1 MFILRFSYQMLRIV
15 FRAVLEFNTSKK
27 ETLSLIKQLESTHQ
41 GKFAPSAIQKA
52 SRFQAVQ
59 QIFINDAFANL
70 IDRDT
75 NEYERTSNKL
85 YFILT
90 GLYDDIIDQKMLS
103 SEALDDLF
111 NNPLYNSS
119 TLFEVKTL
127 VDVHLQLLKRTKY
140 PDQYNSTLAKIH
152 QAQKDSIEQF
162 KSQIEQSKLLDITLR
177 KGGYSLLMCRHYI
190 DLPQS
195 DEMDQC
201 WLQLGGIIQFT
212 NDLYDIYKDV
222 QEGIYTYPNTSSNFN
237 DLKDCF
243 EELTNAWK
251 NTIDSLP
258 FSKTQKEKLLIQ
270 LSVIPAFGNIALD
283 NLSKLQDI
291 QGNLPKFSE
300 VDRKDLIIDM
310 EKTKNRF
317 KLIQLAY
324 KIAKSN

>member
-1 MFILRFSYQMLRIV
+1 MLKFTYHIARIIIKAV
-15 FRAVLEFNTSKK
+15 FEFNKSA
-27 ETLSLIKQLESTHQ
+27 IKTKLLMQELEHTHQ

-59 QIFINDAFANL
+59 QIFINDAFAQL
-70 IDRDT
+70 AERDT
-75 NEYERTSNKL
+75 NEFERTSNKL

-111 NNPLYNSS
+111 NNPLNNSS

-140 PDQYNSTLAKIH
+140 PDQYKSTLAKIH

-243 EELTNAWK
+243 ELLTNAWK
-251 NTIDSLP
+251 KIIYTLP
-258 FSKTQKEKLLIQ
+258 FSKSQKEKLLIQ
-270 LSVIPAFGNIALD
+270 LSIIPAFGNIALD

-317 KLIQLAY
+317 KLIQYAY

>member
-1 MFILRFSYQMLRIV
+1 MF
-15 FRAVLEFNTSKK
+15 
-27 ETLSLIKQLESTHQ
+27 QLEKTHQ
-41 GKFAPSAIQKA
+41 GKFTASAIHKA
-52 SRFQAVQ
+52 SRFQGVQ
-59 QIFINDAFANL
+59 QIFINDAFANI

-75 NEYERTSNKL
+75 NEFERTSNKL

-111 NNPLYNSS
+111 NNPLNNSS

-127 VDVHLQLLKRTKY
+127 VDVHLQLLKRTKN
-140 PDQYNSTLAKIH
+140 PDQYKSTLSKIH
-152 QAQKDSIEQF
+152 QAQKDSIQQF
-162 KSQIEQSKLLDITLR
+162 NSKIDQSKLLDITLR

-201 WLQLGGIIQFT
+201 WYQLGGIIQFT

-222 QEGIYTYPNTSSNFN
+222 HEGIYTYPNRATNFN

-243 EELTNAWK
+243 EELTNALK
-251 NTIDSLP
+251 NTIDKLP
-258 FSKTQKEKLLIQ
+258 FSRYKKDKLLLQ
-270 LSVIPAFGNIALD
+270 LSIIPAFGLIALD
-283 NLSKLQDI
+283 NLYKLQDQ

-317 KLIQLAY
+317 KLIQYAY
-324 KIAKSN
+324 HIAKSN

>member
-1 MFILRFSYQMLRIV
+1 MFKFTYHILSIIIKAV
-15 FRAVLEFNTSKK
+15 FQFNKTDNQTKG
-27 ETLSLIKQLESTHQ
+27 LMQQLEQTHQ
-41 GKFAPSAIQKA
+41 GKFTASAIHKA
-52 SRFQAVQ
+52 SRFQGVQ

-70 IDRDT
+70 IDRAT
-75 NEYERTSNKL
+75 NEFERTSNKL

-90 GLYDDIIDQKMLS
+90 GLYDDIIDQKILS
-103 SEALDDLF
+103 TEALDDLF
-111 NNPLYNSS
+111 NNPLNNSS
-119 TLFEVKTL
+119 TLFEVNTL
-127 VDVHLQLLKRTKY
+127 VDVHLQLLKRTKNQ
-140 PDQYNSTLAKIH
+140 DQYKSTLSKIH
-152 QAQKDSIEQF
+152 QAQKDSLQQF
-162 KSQIEQSKLLDITLR
+162 NSQIDQSKLLDITLR

-201 WLQLGGIIQFT
+201 WFQLGGIIQLT

-243 EELTNAWK
+243 ELLTNAWK
-251 NTIDSLP
+251 KTIDTLP
-258 FSKTQKEKLLIQ
+258 ISKSKKDKLLIQ
-270 LSVIPAFGNIALD
+270 LSIIPAFGHIALD

-300 VDRKDLIIDM
+300 VDRKELIIDM

-317 KLIQLAY
+317 KLIQYAY